1 MTQISKYPVSDEI
14 YQRIVEI
21 LSEAITGLNSKSK
34 VLSFFQEFFSPSER
48 IMFGKRLSIGFLL
61 AKGYRYR
68 EISKILRVS
77 TTTVTTYAMLY
88 KYQNSYQQVV
98 KKILKD
104 EEVAKF
110 WEDIGE
116 KIAHLLA
123 RPGSKSGSWIYIK
136 EEIKKKRNKRP
147 F

>member
-1 MTQISKYPVSDEI
+1 MTQISKYPISDDI

-21 LSEAITGLNSKSK
+21 LSEAIAGLSSKSQ
-34 VLSFFQEFFSPSER
+34 VSLFFKEFFSPSER
-48 IMFGKRLSIGFLL
+48 IMLGKRLSIGFLL
-61 AKGYRYR
+61 AKGYKYR

-77 TTTVTTYAMLY
+77 TTTITTYAMLY
-88 KYQNSYQQVV
+88 KYEDSYRKVV

-116 KIAHLLA
+116 KITLLLA
-123 RPGSKSGSWIYIK
+123 KPGSKSGSWVYLK
-136 EEIKKKRNKRP
+136 EEIKKRNNNRP